1 MRFRGVSRC
10 EGQGRDPPPA
20 TADSTWTRATSLP
33 AQCGREPGAGDGPR
47 TGERASVCPRRD
59 ERGSVAVSEKEHLGC
74 VERWGRGQPCLLT
87 LGVRIGTRT
96 GASPPSPATCRPG
109 PWTGL
114 LTLQNTH
121 THTGLLGPAPPPPSL
136 LSLPALV
143 PSIAADWGN
152 TTHFPPPP
160 RSPQIHSIP
169 ALPFQGIPLASQ
181 FHPEV

>member
-1 MRFRGVSRC
+1 MRFRGVSRR

-20 TADSTWTRATSLP
+20 TVDSTWTRATSLP
-33 AQCGREPGAGDGPR
+33 AQHGREPGAGDGPR

-59 ERGSVAVSEKEHLGC
+59 ERGSGAVSEKEHPGRA
-74 VERWGRGQPCLLT
+74 ERWGRAQPCLLT

-96 GASPPSPATCRPG
+96 GALPPSPATCRPG

-121 THTGLLGPAPPPPSL
+121 THRPPRASPPPPSL

-143 PSIAADWGN
+143 PSIAADRGS

-160 RSPQIHSIP
+160 ISPQIHSIP
-169 ALPFQGIPLASQ
+169 ALPFQGTPLASQ